1 MFFKTYSAEMEDM
14 FGVPLRGIRA
24 TKKFRARTKYKDRRW
39 ATRFAQTI
47 SPPVLTSA
55 HGTPSCANFPPKSP
69 RPHPHSLQKGTCNR
83 VLFSALFIWE
93 DSNNIAAV
101 TKARP
106 EDFTNGDTFKPRRFA
121 VFQVCLQNN
130 QRQKQQKQKCVKNR
144 KVLLIVKAAA
154 KLCCRRRSLYST
166 KTRNQGR
173 VVFPS
178 EISTLPLTPHF
189 CSETLSIILRT

>member
-1 MFFKTYSAEMEDM
+1 MFRT
-14 FGVPLRGIRA
+14 PLQGLSES
-24 TKKFRARTKYKDRRW
+24 KKFWAWTKCKDRRR
-39 ATRFAQTI
+39 ATRLAQTI
-47 SPPVLTSA
+47 SPSALTFLP
-55 HGTPSCANFPPKSP
+55 GTSRYTKPLPKSP
-69 RPHPHSLQKGTCNR
+69 CPHPPVPQKGSRNGACFLLYR
-83 VLFSALFIWE
+83 QGES
-93 DSNNIAAV
+93 SNNQLRK

-106 EDFTNGDTFKPRRFA
+106 ESLTMCKSFKPRRFA
-121 VFQVCLQNN
+121 AFQVCLQNN

-189 CSETLSIILRT
+189 CSETLSIMLRE

>member
-1 MFFKTYSAEMEDM
+1 M
-14 FGVPLRGIRA
+14 
-24 TKKFRARTKYKDRRW
+24 
-39 ATRFAQTI
+39 
-47 SPPVLTSA
+47 
-55 HGTPSCANFPPKSP
+55 CKSF
-69 RPHPHSLQKGTCNR
+69 Q
-83 VLFSALFIWE
+83 
-93 DSNNIAAV
+93 
-101 TKARP
+101 
-106 EDFTNGDTFKPRRFA
+106 PRRFA

-130 QRQKQQKQKCVKNR
+130 QRQKQQKQKCVKSR

-189 CSETLSIILRT
+189 CSETLSIMIREYIHVAHAKRRGLKELCIVKPSGRALVSGSYIVTGSPFDRAENRPCFKNFSAEMEDVGGVTSEGN